1 MASHSDAVWGKI
13 RTTIAPGNTI
23 QNWSAAKGYTGGA
36 FQIDAVD
43 GSSVCVSGGAMR
55 ARRRVSK
62 GDFAKIFAVWDEYT
76 AGNFAR
82 SRMLPLSQN
91 STYILSILHIALP
104 DGP

>member
-1 MASHSDAVWGKI
+1 MASHFEAAWGKI
-13 RTTIAPGNTI
+13 RTAIVPGSTIR
-23 QNWSAAKGYTGGA
+23 NWSAARGYTGGA

-43 GSSVCVSGGAMR
+43 GSSVSVSGGAMR
-55 ARRRVSK
+55 AGRRVSK

-76 AGNFAR
+76 AVNFSR

-104 DGP
+104 DGH

>member
-1 MASHSDAVWGKI
+1 MASHFDAVWGKV
-13 RTTIAPGNTI
+13 RNAIAPGSTI
-23 QNWSAAKGYTGGA
+23 RNWSAAKGYTGGA

-43 GSSVCVSGGAMR
+43 GSSVSVSGGTMQG
-55 ARRRVSK
+55 RRRVSK

-76 AGNFAR
+76 AGNFSR

-104 DGP
+104 DGH